1 MNDNLGLLIAGI
13 FRSPTTA
20 NKLVSNLK
28 STSALIFNT
37 RIYSTQA
44 DTNRWNF
51 DGVFR
56 QVQVGKGTTPATR
69 QDFNIESPF
78 VVAPE
83 SGLNNSINGVYNSGL
98 GKINQATLIAPTGG
112 AGTITEVI
120 KVFRA
125 RATVDQ
131 TAKTIVMFRDI
142 ISSVGFIIGESINID
157 HEVFI

>member
-1 MNDNLGLLIAGI
+1 MDNLGLLIAGL
-13 FRSPTTA
+13 FRTPTTA

-28 STSALIFNT
+28 ATNALVFNT

-44 DTNRWNF
+44 DTNRFNF
-51 DGVFR
+51 DGVLR
-56 QVQVGKGTTPATR
+56 LVQVGKGTTPVTR

-83 SGLNNSINGVYNSGL
+83 SGLNASINGVYNSGL
-98 GKINQATLIAPTGG
+98 AKINQATLIAPTGG

-120 KVFRA
+120 KTTRA

-131 TAKTIVMFRDI
+131 TGKIIVIFRDI
-142 ISSVGFIIGESINID
+142 ISPVGFIIGESINID